1 MMRNF
6 ANTELA
12 ALVGS
17 EPAYQAPAGKQE
29 IHPHVAKFVDRL
41 FVRLKAVF
49 PAWQAAFDGE
59 EGYQEAKRL
68 WLEALVNNGI
78 TTAAQF
84 KRGIAQAE
92 RESNPFFPSVGQF
105 IAWCKTDDYTALGL
119 PTVEELQY
127 RLNKFRAFGGFAEIE
142 RFEFISDAEYW
153 LITDLANKSIRSGYS
168 EAEELKAIKKALE
181 EMANRLKS
189 GVKLPE
195 PVRTIAKETTFKPHN
210 PQAVARFF
218 SRPELQ
224 F

>member
-29 IHPHVAKFVDRL
+29 IPPHVAKFVDRL

-105 IAWCKTDDYTALGL
+105 IAWCKAENYAELGL
-119 PTVEELQY
+119 PDEAELKH
-127 RLNKFRAFGGFAEIE
+127 RLNKFRAFGGFYNIE
-142 RFEFISDAEYW
+142 NFEFISTAEYW
-153 LITDLANKSIRSGYS
+153 LITKIANDAQQKAYT
-168 EAEELKAIKKALE
+168 EMQEDKAIKKALE

-218 SRPELQ
+218 NRPELK

>member
-1 MMRNF
+1 MRHF
-6 ANTELA
+6 ANTQLA
-12 ALVGS
+12 DLVGK
-17 EPAYQAPAGKQE
+17 EPTYQATPGKQE
-29 IHPHVAKFVDRL
+29 IPPQVAKFVDRL
-41 FVRLKAVF
+41 FARLKAIF

-68 WLEALVNNGI
+68 WLEALVNNGV

-218 SRPELQ
+218 NRPELK

>member
-29 IHPHVAKFVDRL
+29 IPPHVAKFVDRL
-41 FVRLKAVF
+41 FARLKAIF

-68 WLEALVNNGI
+68 WLEALVNNGV

-84 KRGIAQAE
+84 KCGIAQAE
-92 RESNPFFPSVGQF
+92 RSGSPFFPSAGQF
-105 IAWCKTDDYTALGL
+105 IAWCKADDYAALGL

-168 EAEELKAIKKALE
+168 EAEELKAMKTALDK
-181 EMANRLKS
+181 MAKRLTS
-189 GVKLPE
+189 GEPLPKRVITLPE
-195 PVRTIAKETTFKPHN
+195 ESTVKPHN

-218 SRPELQ
+218 NRPELK

>member
-1 MMRNF
+1 MRHF

-29 IHPHVAKFVDRL
+29 IPPHVAKFVDRL

-68 WLEALVNNGI
+68 WLEALVNNGV

-84 KRGIAQAE
+84 KCGIAQAE
-92 RESNPFFPSVGQF
+92 RSGSPFFPSAGQF
-105 IAWCKTDDYTALGL
+105 IAWCKTDDYAALGL

-168 EAEELKAIKKALE
+168 EAEELKAMKTALDK
-181 EMANRLKS
+181 MAKRLTS
-189 GVKLPE
+189 GEPLPKRVITLPE
-195 PVRTIAKETTFKPHN
+195 ESTVKPHN